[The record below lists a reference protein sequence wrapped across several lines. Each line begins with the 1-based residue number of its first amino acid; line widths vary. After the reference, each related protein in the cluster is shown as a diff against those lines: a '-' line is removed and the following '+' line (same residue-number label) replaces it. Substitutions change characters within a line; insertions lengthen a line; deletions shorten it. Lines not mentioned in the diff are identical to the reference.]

1 MNCCQKRG
9 GTRFSLDKLFAY
21 QLTLV
26 KGKNIPNAICSQSG
40 AGVGPRASCSS
51 GSQTQFQNPRQL
63 PPGLFWEAAQL
74 RGTPAFEAFPVTLKP
89 FAHPAGAASSF
100 SGPGRLPVQP
110 TVITLLPVSAA
121 ASAGIRFLGM
131 EGESGAESGEQ
142 TWGGLLSPLHPP
154 ASFLGSRFPHPPPG
168 TRPPRRHPAP
178 GLTPSSFSSQGW
190 PLSLCGC

>member
-1 MNCCQKRG
+1 MKPLCQVSQGQSAHGAGTGGGEAAALNCCQKRG

-121 ASAGIRFLGM
+121 ASAGIRFPFFI
-131 EGESGAESGEQ
+131 
-142 TWGGLLSPLHPP
+142 LLSRMAPLPVWLL
-154 ASFLGSRFPHPPPG
+154 SSWLGHG
-168 TRPPRRHPAP
+168 EGIWAGRPS
-178 GLTPSSFSSQGW
+178 GLMG
-190 PLSLCGC
+190 